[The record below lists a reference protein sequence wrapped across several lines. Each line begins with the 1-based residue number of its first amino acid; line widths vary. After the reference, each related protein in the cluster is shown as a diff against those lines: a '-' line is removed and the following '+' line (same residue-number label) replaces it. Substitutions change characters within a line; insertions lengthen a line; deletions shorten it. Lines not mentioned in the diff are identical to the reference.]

1 MALKELLRGKLTRQ
15 ELKHVPS
22 SFDVIGN
29 KDKAVAIIEVPEALE
44 KKKKILAEGV
54 MQQHKNVKTVLDK
67 GTPRK
72 GEFRIRKMKT
82 ILGEKNTEVVQIEN
96 GCRLMMDP
104 RKVYFSQREGTERQ
118 RIMQLVKND
127 ETVMVFFAGV
137 GPFAVQIAKRVK
149 NVIGIE
155 KNPDGVKYFKKNI
168 ALNKLQNTIAVL
180 GDVNTK
186 AKKYYGKCDR
196 VIMPLP
202 ETALDYID
210 NALGCLKDSGFIH
223 LYFFCGEADLEKKK
237 EEIIGKVSAHCTLSV
252 HKVLPYGPKIWKYRA
267 DIHVSKK

>member
-1 MALKELLRGKLTRQ
+1 MALRELLRGKLTRQ
-15 ELKHVPS
+15 ELKYVPS

-29 KDKAVAIIEVPEALE
+29 KDKAVAIIEIPEELE

-54 MQQHKNVKTVLDK
+54 MEQHRNVKTVLDK

-72 GEFRIRKMKT
+72 GEFRIRKMQL
-82 ILGEKNTEVVQIEN
+82 ILGERNTEVVQVEN
-96 GCRLMMDP
+96 GCRMMMDP
-104 RKVYFSQREGTERQ
+104 RKVYFSQREGTARQ
-118 RIMQLVKND
+118 RILQLVKND
-127 ETVMVFFAGV
+127 ETVMVFFTGV

-180 GDVNTK
+180 GDVKIK

-196 VIMPLP
+196 VLMPLP
-202 ETALDYID
+202 ETAIDYLEY
-210 NALGCLKDSGFIH
+210 ALGCLKDSGIIH
-223 LYFFCGEADLEKKK
+223 LYFFCEENNLEEKKS
-237 EEIIGKVSAHCTLSV
+237 EIIHKVNAHCTINV

-267 DIHVSKK
+267 DIHVSKR